1 MARSFQ
7 TAGTS
12 ALKAHFAGDCVKP
25 DANVVAF
32 HSRGLDTPNSKPAF
46 LAGLVNASVAYEA
59 FDLSRQMPQNR
70 TGKIKCFLAAA
81 LPIAALF
88 LSVLASANF

>member
-12 ALKAHFAGDCVKP
+12 ALKVRFAEGCVNP

-32 HSRGLDTPNSKPAF
+32 HSRDLDTSNAKPIF
-46 LAGLVNASVAYEA
+46 LAGVVNASVTYEA